1 MKIEYHINKEKRLLN
16 TIKKL
21 DYEDD
26 YETLIE
32 NYLLSAAHLINAT
45 LHHLKI
51 LNQDKDI
58 KHNQLYGFL
67 LKEKVWNKSTEIA
80 DLIQQL
86 EQLRPSH
93 VYGKGENG
101 KTARISEEIF
111 NKIKN
116 ICDEVLNNERKS

>member
-1 MKIEYHINKEKRLLN
+1 MKIEYHINKEERLSK

-21 DYEDD
+21 DYQDD

-32 NYLLSAAHLINAT
+32 DYVLSAAHLINAV
-45 LHHLKI
+45 LHKLKI
-51 LNQDKDI
+51 IGPDKDV
-58 KHNQLYGFL
+58 KHNRLYGFL
-67 LKEKVWNKSTEIA
+67 LKENTWDKSTEVA

-101 KTARISEEIF
+101 KTARIAEEGF
-111 NKIKN
+111 QKIKS
-116 ICDEVLNNERKS
+116 ICNKVLKDEGKS

>member
-1 MKIEYHINKEKRLLN
+1 MKIEYHISKEKRLLN
-16 TIKKL
+16 TLKKL
-21 DYEDD
+21 DYGED

-32 NYLLSAAHLINAT
+32 NYLLSVAHLINPT
-45 LHHLKI
+45 LHYLKI
-51 LNQDKDI
+51 LNQDKDV

-67 LKEKVWNKSTEIA
+67 LREKVWDKSADIA
-80 DLIQQL
+80 DLTQQL

-101 KTARISEEIF
+101 KTARFAEEIF

-116 ICDEVLNNERKS
+116 IYDEALKQ